1 MSAKENRQQ
10 ILKLITRD
18 VPKDFLQQV
27 MEELPSAYG
36 RAYGSVKALT
46 PALEPA
52 EVRRLLPQE
61 RHYVQNAA
69 FRKAATSAGLPSMV
83 KATSP
88 RGEHYP
94 IVTAGE
100 VLMGRIGVAVA
111 SRLPRIAKHRQLL
124 ACLNSRFEPVNGDL
138 FDPPVLA
145 AQEGMGAIVVT
156 VNPPPRAASQEL
168 PLGIF
173 MGVPFTNFKG
183 WHYYAPFE
191 EVIAAYHEEVIQ
203 EQPDL
208 AWAKLKKRLEG

>member
-1 MSAKENRQQ
+1 MRAKENRQQ

-27 MEELPSAYG
+27 IEELPSAYG
-36 RAYGSVKALT
+36 RAYSSVKALT
-46 PALEPA
+46 PALEPV

-69 FRKAATSAGLPSMV
+69 FRKAATSVGLPSMV

-94 IVTAGE
+94 IVAAGE
-100 VLMGRIGVAVA
+100 VLIGRIGVAFA
-111 SRLPRIAKHRQLL
+111 SRLPRLAKHRRLL
-124 ACLNSRFEPVNGDL
+124 ACLNSRFEPMNGDL
-138 FDPPVLA
+138 FDPPALA
-145 AQEGMGAIVVT
+145 AHEGMGAIVVT
-156 VNPPPRAASQEL
+156 INPPPSAASQEL
-168 PLGIF
+168 PLGLF

-191 EVIAAYHEEVIQ
+191 EVIAAYHEEVVQ

-208 AWAKLKKRLEG
+208 AWATLKKRLEG